1 MILTTSC
8 DVLIV
13 EQELHYKTLERNF
26 VKEFLHYFFRVAL
39 HTGSERGEGAF
50 MLHMS
55 SGCCGLGL
63 LSRIR

>member
-26 VKEFLHYFFRVAL
+26 VKEFLHYFFGLLYTRVL
-39 HTGSERGEGAF
+39 KGERGH
-50 MLHMS
+50 LYS
-55 SGCCGLGL
+55 ICP
-63 LSRIR
+63 